1 MNFSKV
7 DKFIESLNDAGIP
20 SAELVIKVGDNKV
33 YHKCVGYNDEN
44 KTVPTG
50 KDDVYWLFSATKVI
64 TCIAA
69 MQLVEAGLIGLDD
82 PVSKYLPAYANLTV
96 RDPDGTVRPAKTTML
111 IRHLFTMTGG
121 LSYDIHTESIRL
133 CPDRST
139 LGIVNAFTKDPLK
152 FDPGTHYFYSLC
164 HDVLGAVIE
173 VVSGMKLSEYMKV
186 KLFDPLGIK
195 DMGFRPNPEQRAR
208 LAPMYTYLNGE
219 GKSTRMPRPVCIF
232 TLSEEYDSGG
242 AGLFGTAEEYSKI
255 ISAISLGGTAKNG
268 YRVLKK
274 ETVDMLKVNLLEGAP
289 LEDFALTVRRYGYG
303 FGLCG
308 RAHMNTALSMG
319 KSPLGEFGW
328 DSAGGAYCLIDT
340 DNQIAVFYMQHVT
353 NCLYSYDKLHPQLRN
368 LIYEAILED

>member
-1 MNFSKV
+1 
-7 DKFIESLNDAGIP
+7 
-20 SAELVIKVGDNKV
+20 
-33 YHKCVGYNDEN
+33 
-44 KTVPTG
+44 
-50 KDDVYWLFSATKVI
+50 
-64 TCIAA
+64 
-69 MQLVEAGLIGLDD
+69 
-82 PVSKYLPAYANLTV
+82 
-96 RDPDGTVRPAKTTML
+96 
-111 IRHLFTMTGG
+111 MTGG

-274 ETVDMLKVNLLEGAP
+274 ETALEAVSRGSDKVVGGWFHFLGKWVYCP
-289 LEDFALTVRRYGYG
+289 LCLVALI
-303 FGLCG
+303 
-308 RAHMNTALSMG
+308 
-319 KSPLGEFGW
+319 
-328 DSAGGAYCLIDT
+328 AG
-340 DNQIAVFYMQHVT
+340 
-353 NCLYSYDKLHPQLRN
+353 
-368 LIYEAILED
+368 AILGGIG